1 MALENLKS
9 IFTRGLKKPDF
20 DDIASTQHPQG
31 HGALDLMMLSSA
43 DAADYCTIAVTSSGA
58 TTIGTNDGAQFRK
71 VIFTGTKLYH
81 GKPMMTFKTNTGEQI
96 TINPSFH
103 SFTIQE
109 TIIVEPEQEKEN
121 TDG

>member
-1 MALENLKS
+1 MKIGAHFNEDEL
-9 IFTRGLKKPDF
+9 FV
-20 DDIASTQHPQG
+20 
-31 HGALDLMMLSSA
+31 HGFE
-43 DAADYCTIAVTSSGA
+43 Y
-58 TTIGTNDGAQFRK
+58 TIGTNDGAQFRK

-109 TIIVEPEQEKEN
+109 TIIEPEKEEKEN